1 MDINTQYIHNHN
13 QTKLNNEYIIY
24 HQNVRSLKNKVDEPL
39 SHLYPDLPH
48 FICLTEHH
56 MNITEIKF
64 LNLEN
69 YNLGAQ
75 FCRIANGK
83 GGAITYIHNSLKFTT
98 TELDKYSKEKD
109 IEICGV
115 KLKVNSLKYT

>member
-56 MNITEIKF
+56 MNTMEIKF

-75 FCRIANGK
+75 FCRIAIGK
-83 GGAITYIHNSLKFTT
+83 GGEVTYIHNSLKFKT
-98 TELDKYSKEKD
+98 TELDIVKKKTSKYVE
-109 IEICGV
+109 
-115 KLKVNSLKYT
+115 